1 MPVALTVGGNNQ
13 STVYSGV
20 LSGGGS
26 LIKTGSGT
34 LTITASQ
41 SYAGPTVV
49 AQGTLQLASPPDY
62 RYHEF
67 VPSAWQGNDTWS
79 AIGALAFY
87 QSNGGYLAP
96 LSESSTGTSPGG
108 QGPSQ
113 AANDSPSG
121 SNGKTLI
128 SAPRTAPLV
137 YDFGHPVPATSY
149 NWATDQLDD
158 TNRCPTEWQI
168 LGSNN
173 DSTWTLLS
181 NMTSSPDPYS
191 STVTGATTMD
201 VGRFLHATSR

>member
-1 MPVALTVGGNNQ
+1 M
-13 STVYSGV
+13 
-20 LSGGGS
+20 
-26 LIKTGSGT
+26 
-34 LTITASQ
+34 
-41 SYAGPTVV
+41 V
-49 AQGTLQLASPPDY
+49 AQGTLQLALPPLY
-62 RYHEF
+62 RYYEF
-67 VPSAWQGNDTWS
+67 GPPLGRGMTLGLRSAPC
-79 AIGALAFY
+79 F
-87 QSNGGYLAP
+87 
-96 LSESSTGTSPGG
+96 LSVQRRVLGPFERVQHRDQPGWP
-108 QGPSQ
+108 GPVQ

-128 SAPRTAPLV
+128 SAPRMSPV
-137 YDFGHPVPATSY
+137 YDFGHPGSATSY

-191 STVTGATTMD
+191 STVTGCATMD